1 MKNENKKK
9 RGKQS
14 IIKILDASSAQI
26 KWMERAK
33 ALQEKSKIERQ
44 VRAIIEEV
52 KKRGDAALIKF
63 TNEFDN
69 VQLTTKDFRVTPEE
83 IKEAYEKV
91 AREQVFAIEAI
102 KKRLET
108 VEKLLLKQAEL
119 TVNMGDICIKYCLR
133 PIESVGCYVPGG
145 RATYPSTLIMTA
157 APAKLAGVPRVV
169 VCSPPSADETIN
181 PLTLVAADICK
192 VDEVY
197 KVGGAQAIGAMAYG
211 TESIKPVRKIVGPGN
226 KYVAMAKVLVSRD
239 VAIDMLAGP
248 SELLVLADETA
259 NPRFV
264 ALDMCSQAEHGSDSV
279 VGLIT
284 TSRALAEKV
293 VSELEN
299 IVYSMPRSDIV
310 TKALIN
316 NGFVI
321 ICENVDKM
329 VEIANAFAPEHAEII
344 TGNSEEVAEKVLTAG
359 LILIGSYSP
368 VSLSDY
374 YSGTNHV
381 LPTGGF
387 GKTFSGLSALDF
399 VRKVAV
405 VNCLKEGLLKALEPI
420 KVLAEAENLPNHYK
434 AVEGRF
440 KVENSR

>member
-1 MKNENKKK
+1 MKTASKKK
-9 RGKQS
+9 QP
-14 IIKILDASSAQI
+14 IIKVWDASSTKI
-26 KWMERAK
+26 NWIERAK
-33 ALQEKSKIERQ
+33 AFKESSKVEKQ
-44 VRAIIEEV
+44 VKAIIEEV
-52 KKRGDAALIKF
+52 KNHGDAALISF
-63 TNEFDN
+63 TKEFDN
-69 VQLTTKDFRVTPEE
+69 IQLKAEDLRVTPEE
-83 IKEAYEKV
+83 IEEAYEKV
-91 AREQVFAIEAI
+91 AKEQVSTLEVV
-102 KKRLET
+102 KERLET
-108 VEKLLLKQAEL
+108 VEKLLLEQAEL
-119 TVNMGDICIKYCLR
+119 TVDTGGIDIKYCLR

-169 VCSPPSADETIN
+169 VCSPPSADGTIN

-211 TESIKPVRKIVGPGN
+211 TESIKPVKKIVGPGN
-226 KYVAMAKVLVSRD
+226 KYVTMAKTLVSRD
-239 VAIDMLAGP
+239 VAIDMPAGP

-299 IVYSMPRSDIV
+299 IAYSVPRSDIV

-321 ICENVDKM
+321 VCENVDKM

-399 VRKVAV
+399 VRKVAI
-405 VNCLKEGLLKALEPI
+405 VNCSKEGLRKALEPI
-420 KVLAEAENLPNHYK
+420 KVLAEAENLPNHYR

-440 KVENSR
+440 KVEDSR

>member
-1 MKNENKKK
+1 MKTENRKKQ
-9 RGKQS
+9 GEQP
-14 IIKILDASSAQI
+14 IIKVWDASSTQI
-26 KWMERAK
+26 KWIERVK
-33 ALQEKSKIERQ
+33 ALQENSEVEKQ
-44 VRAIIEEV
+44 VKAIIEEV

-63 TNEFDN
+63 TKEFDSI
-69 VQLTTKDFRVTPEE
+69 QLNARDLRVTPGE
-83 IKEAYEKV
+83 IEKAYEKV
-91 AREQVFAIEAI
+91 AKEQVFAIEAM
-102 KKRLET
+102 KERLET
-108 VEKLLLKQAEL
+108 VEKLSLKQAEL
-119 TVNMGDICIKYCLR
+119 NINLDNIGIRYCLH

-145 RATYPSTLIMTA
+145 RASYPSTLIMTA
-157 APAKLAGVPRVV
+157 APAKLAGVSRVV
-169 VCSPPSADETIN
+169 VCSPPNVDGTLN

-197 KVGGAQAIGAMAYG
+197 KVGGAQAIAAMAYG

-226 KYVAMAKVLVSRD
+226 KYVTMAKILVSRD
-239 VAIDMLAGP
+239 VAVDMPAGP

-264 ALDMCSQAEHGSDSV
+264 ALDMCSQAEHGPDSV

-284 TSRALAEKV
+284 TSSVLAGKV
-293 VSELEN
+293 IAEIEN
-299 IVYSMPRSDIV
+299 IAYSIPRSDIV
-310 TKALIN
+310 AKALAN

-321 ICENVDKM
+321 VCENVDTM
-329 VEIANAFAPEHAEII
+329 VELANVFAPEHVEIV
-344 TGNSEEVAEKVLTAG
+344 TRSSEEVAEKLLTAG

-399 VRKVAV
+399 VRKVV
-405 VNCLKEGLLKALEPI
+405 IVNCSKEGLRKALEPI
-420 KVLAEAENLPNHYK
+420 KVLAEAENLPNHYR

-440 KVENSR
+440 KVEDSK